1 MQMKRDVNKHQLMNC
16 TAFNLKQVLSL
27 AAALAISSSAGLCQ
41 KAALNGS
48 TTIAGVTANSLSEK
62 SVTATTT
69 SDTKVT
75 STSQPENETVTATET
90 IEKKTSA
97 STKTSKHEMSSSE
110 DSAVQD
116 SSTERTSSTNGMVVA
131 LALGG
136 GGPRGAA
143 HLGVLKVF
151 QREHIPIDMIVGTS
165 MGAIFG
171 GLYSAGLDPDAIVRI
186 SDKQMAR
193 AYYTVPIP
201 VRVALIPLFYLP
213 HIFGYHPFDGLY
225 RGNKF
230 AKWLDRSVST
240 TNTDISQFKPRF
252 AAVAANLLDGKSVT
266 ITHGDLGRALQASS
280 AIPFLRRPVLLQD
293 KLLVDG
299 GIVCNLPVKQA
310 RKLGA
315 DFVIAVDVDEKFDP
329 PSDPNTFRKIGS
341 VPPRVV
347 SMILAKVDE
356 DQIVDSDVHL
366 HPNVDGISLL
376 SKSSNDARRAM
387 AAGEAAAEA
396 ALPEI
401 RKKLAEKISIMGKQD
416 KTSATRQ

>member
-1 MQMKRDVNKHQLMNC
+1 MNC
-16 TAFNLKQVLSL
+16 MAGL
-27 AAALAISSSAGLCQ
+27 ALAVVFAVNAVPGKCADTIPSTA
-41 KAALNGS
+41 S
-48 TTIAGVTANSLSEK
+48 TTVSKERARSAKDDLVTD
-62 SVTATTT
+62 TTT
-69 SDTKVT
+69 SDTQVTKTTSRSET
-75 STSQPENETVTATET
+75 STELKANTDGTFG
-90 IEKKTSA
+90 
-97 STKTSKHEMSSSE
+97 
-110 DSAVQD
+110 
-116 SSTERTSSTNGMVVA
+116 ERTSSSNGMVVA

-171 GLYSAGLDPDAIVRI
+171 GLYSAGLDPETIVQI

-201 VRVALIPLFYLP
+201 VRVALMPLFYVP
-213 HIFGYHPFDGLY
+213 HLFGYHPFDGLY

-240 TNTDISQFKPRF
+240 TNKDIGQFKPRF
-252 AAVAANLLDGKSVT
+252 AAVAANLLDGKAVT

-280 AIPFLRRPVLLQD
+280 AIPFLRRPVLLQNQ
-293 KLLVDG
+293 LLVDG
-299 GIVCNLPVKQA
+299 GIVCNLPVKEA

-315 DFVIAVDVDEKFDP
+315 DFVIAVNVDEKFDP
-329 PSDPNTFRKIGS
+329 PSDPNMFRKIGS

-347 SMILAKVDE
+347 SMILARVDE
-356 DQIVDSDVHL
+356 DQVVDSDVL
-366 HPNVDGISLL
+366 VHPNVDGISLL

-401 RKKLAEKISIMGKQD
+401 RKKLAEKISIMDKQG
-416 KTSATRQ
+416 KTSTTSRVSPAGTADVHQ

>member
-1 MQMKRDVNKHQLMNC
+1 M
-16 TAFNLKQVLSL
+16 
-27 AAALAISSSAGLCQ
+27 AALALTVVFAIDAAAGKC
-41 KAALNGS
+41 ADTIPSTVS
-48 TTIAGVTANSLSEK
+48 TTVSKEK
-62 SVTATTT
+62 ARSVKDDLATDTTT

-75 STSQPENETVTATET
+75 KTTSRSETSTELKGNTTERTAG
-90 IEKKTSA
+90 
-97 STKTSKHEMSSSE
+97 
-110 DSAVQD
+110 
-116 SSTERTSSTNGMVVA
+116 ERTSSSNGMVVA

-171 GLYSAGLDPDAIVRI
+171 GLYSAGLDPETIVQI

-201 VRVALIPLFYLP
+201 VRVALIPLFYVP
-213 HIFGYHPFDGLY
+213 HLFGYHPFDGLY

-230 AKWLDRSVST
+230 AKWLDRSVAT
-240 TNTDISQFKPRF
+240 TNKDIGQFKPRF
-252 AAVAANLLDGKSVT
+252 AAVAANLLDGKAVT

-299 GIVCNLPVKQA
+299 GIVCNLPVKEA

-315 DFVIAVDVDEKFDP
+315 DFVIAVNVDEKFDP
-329 PSDPNTFRKIGS
+329 PSDPNMFRKIGS

-347 SMILAKVDE
+347 SMILARVDE
-356 DQIVDSDVHL
+356 DQVVDSDVL
-366 HPNVDGISLL
+366 VHPNVDGISLL
-376 SKSSNDARRAM
+376 SKSSRDARRAM
-387 AAGEAAAEA
+387 AAGETAAEA

-401 RKKLAEKISIMGKQD
+401 RKKLAEKISIIDKQGQ
-416 KTSATRQ
+416 TSTTSQVSPAGTADVHP